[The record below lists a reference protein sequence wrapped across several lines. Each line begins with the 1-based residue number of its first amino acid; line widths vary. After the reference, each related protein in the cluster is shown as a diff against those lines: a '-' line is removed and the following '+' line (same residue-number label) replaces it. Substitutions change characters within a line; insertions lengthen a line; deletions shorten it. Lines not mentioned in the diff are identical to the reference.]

1 MATRQWFE
9 YVNPKTGRKE
19 FECTAYP
26 GQNVLAGMIVSAS
39 GITDAEV
46 KSVAKGVVWAALSA
60 DMEGHKV
67 LPRGVRRTTDYD
79 AFIQSMAKAVDA
91 GFAIAFL
98 DDYSTTIKTEDVDDK
113 ADVDE
118 NPTGTSHESL

>member
-9 YVNPKTGRKE
+9 YVSPKTGRKE

-26 GQNVLAGMIVSAS
+26 GQNVLAGMIVDAS
-39 GITDAEV
+39 GITDGEM
-46 KSVAKGVVWAALSA
+46 KSIARGVVWAALSA
-60 DMEGHKV
+60 DADGHKV

-79 AFIQSMAKAVDA
+79 AFVQAMARAVDA
-91 GFAIAFL
+91 GYVIEFL
-98 DDYSTTIKTEDVDDK
+98 DAFSTSINSEDVDDK

-118 NPTGTSHESL
+118 NPTGTSPESL

>member
-46 KSVAKGVVWAALSA
+46 ESIAKGVVWAALSA

-79 AFIQSMAKAVDA
+79 AFVQSMAKAVDA
-91 GFAIAFL
+91 GFVIAFL
-98 DDYSTTIKTEDVDDK
+98 DAYSTTIETEDVDDK

>member
-9 YVNPKTGRKE
+9 YVNPKTGVKE

-26 GQNVLAGMIVSAS
+26 GQNVLAGMIVDAS

-46 KSVAKGVVWAALSA
+46 KSIARGTVWAVLSA
-60 DMEGHKV
+60 DAEGHKV
-67 LPRGVRRTTDYD
+67 LPRGVKRTTDYD
-79 AFIQSMAKAVDA
+79 AFVQSMAKAVDA
-91 GFAIAFL
+91 GFFIEFL
-98 DDYSTTIKTEDVDDK
+98 DAYSTSIETENVDDK

>member
-46 KSVAKGVVWAALSA
+46 KSIAKGVVWAALSA
-60 DMEGHKV
+60 DAEGHKV
-67 LPRGVRRTTDYD
+67 LPKGVRRTTDYD
-79 AFIQSMAKAVDA
+79 AFVQSMAKAVDV
-91 GFAIAFL
+91 GFVIAFL
-98 DDYSTTIKTEDVDDK
+98 DAYSTTIKTEDVDDK

>member
-26 GQNVLAGMIVSAS
+26 GQNVLAGMIVDAS
-39 GITDAEV
+39 GIADGEV
-46 KSVAKGVVWAALSA
+46 RGIARGTVWAALSA
-60 DMEGHKV
+60 DVDGHKV
-67 LPRGVRRTTDYD
+67 LPKGVRRTTDTN
-79 AFIQSMAKAVDA
+79 AFVQSMAKAINA
-91 GFAIAFL
+91 GYVIDFL
-98 DDYSTTIKTEDVDDK
+98 DAYSTSINSEDVDDK

-118 NPTGTSHESL
+118 NPTVTSPESL

>member
-46 KSVAKGVVWAALSA
+46 ESIAKGVVWAALSA

-79 AFIQSMAKAVDA
+79 AFVQSMAKAVDA

-98 DDYSTTIKTEDVDDK
+98 DAYSTTIKTEDVDDK

>member
-26 GQNVLAGMIVSAS
+26 GQNVLAGMVVDAS
-39 GITDAEV
+39 GITDDEMKGIAR
-46 KSVAKGVVWAALSA
+46 GVVWAALSA
-60 DMEGHKV
+60 DVDGHKV

-79 AFIQSMAKAVDA
+79 AFAQAMAKAVDA
-91 GFAIAFL
+91 GYVIEFL
-98 DDYSTTIKTEDVDDK
+98 DAFSTSINSEDVDDK

-118 NPTGTSHESL
+118 NPTGTSPESL

>member
-46 KSVAKGVVWAALSA
+46 KSIAKGVVWAALSA

-79 AFIQSMAKAVDA
+79 AFVQSMAKAVDA

-98 DDYSTTIKTEDVDDK
+98 DAYSTTIKTEDVDDK